1 MGVDVSIAL
10 AAISAGATVAKMSAE
25 KEAAQADLSAINQQ
39 SRLQSVQYQ
48 QKQLQNL
55 DLTEKM
61 ISKQTAQ
68 MTTRGVAFD
77 SPSFNAVQRDTI
89 NTGSKQARNDKLTD
103 SIAQDA
109 LNDERRNVKRTL
121 HAKLFGDV
129 AEFSFNAAN
138 VVSKLPKAEDL

>member
-1 MGVDVSIAL
+1 MGVEVSIAL

-39 SRLQSVQYQ
+39 SRLQSIQYQ

-103 SIAQDA
+103 
-109 LNDERRNVKRTL
+109 
-121 HAKLFGDV
+121 
-129 AEFSFNAAN
+129 
-138 VVSKLPKAEDL
+138 

>member
-1 MGVDVSIAL
+1 MGVEVSIAL

>member
-39 SRLQSVQYQ
+39 SRLQSIQYQ

-121 HAKLFGDV
+121 HAKLFGEV

-138 VVSKLPKAEDL
+138 LVSKLPKAEDL

>member
-1 MGVDVSIAL
+1 MGVEVSIAL

-39 SRLQSVQYQ
+39 SRLQSIQYQ

>member
-121 HAKLFGDV
+121 HAKLFGEV

-138 VVSKLPKAEDL
+138 LVSKLPKAEDL